1 MLLCTLTATPIA
13 APPAVLYDL
22 ARDFSLT
29 TNPAGPWHFGF
40 SATPS
45 LAPDQFKRY
54 RVADARKPIGFWHP
68 APEDNA
74 DEGYYPYAAWNAAKG
89 SRADPTRSWVLR
101 PGEVALEASND
112 GQYSIVRFVVPQAG
126 RHRVQA
132 RFTGIHARL
141 SSTDVHVLVNATSV
155 FDGFVEGYGGD
166 REFHPHQGRQPR
178 ATFSRALDLQA
189 GDVVSFAVGYGR
201 NRTHFNDTTGLRARV
216 HGGVGR

>member
-1 MLLCTLTATPIA
+1 MALLCTVTATSLAIA
-13 APPAVLYDL
+13 APPAVLYEL
-22 ARDFSLT
+22 AREFSLT

-45 LAPDQFKRY
+45 LAPDQFKAY
-54 RVADARKPIGFWHP
+54 RVGDARKPIGFWHP

-112 GQYSIVRFVVPQAG
+112 GQYSIVRFVVPRTG

-132 RFTGIHARL
+132 RFTGIHTRL

-178 ATFSRALDLQA
+178 AAFSRALDLQA

-201 NRTHFNDTTGLRARV
+201 NRTHFNDTTGLRVRI
-216 HGGVGR
+216 VGR